1 MDENGFGY
9 REDNGVTF
17 LGMIEII
24 IVFLAIGGLLYWLFS

>member
-24 IVFLAIGGLLYWLFS
+24 IVFLAFLAVLYWLFS